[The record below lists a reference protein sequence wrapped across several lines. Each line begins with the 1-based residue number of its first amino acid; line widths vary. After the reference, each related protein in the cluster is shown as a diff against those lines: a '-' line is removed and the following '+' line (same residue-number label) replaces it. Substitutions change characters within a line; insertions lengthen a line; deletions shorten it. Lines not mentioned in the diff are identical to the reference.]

1 MTRLQNFITTS
12 FILCLGVISLCQGAS
27 KNVTKEIFGHELNFL
42 PVAFGDFNSDKLTDL
57 FVITADRKTIFVLLA
72 EGEELFSKPFSS
84 HIYFKMPSKI
94 GKRRLQCTLN
104 NKIIESVI
112 PGDFD
117 GDGGM
122 DVFVLT
128 SKIDTEDEPVSKL
141 YFLPTVLNSDIIII
155 VLGFFL
161 VSRVC
166 SVGRS

>member
-1 MTRLQNFITTS
+1 MAGLKNYIIS
-12 FILCLGVISLCQGAS
+12 FILYVELISLCQATS
-27 KNVTKEIFGHELNFL
+27 KNVTKEIFGDELNYL

-57 FVITADRKTIFVLLA
+57 LVITSNRKTLFVLLA

-94 GKRRLQCTLN
+94 DKRRLTCTLN

-128 SKIDTEDEPVSKL
+128 SKIDTQDESVSKILFHAL
-141 YFLPTVLNSDIIII
+141 YF
-155 VLGFFL
+155 FL
-161 VSRVC
+161 MS
-166 SVGRS
+166 

>member
-1 MTRLQNFITTS
+1 MMIRLKNFIAT
-12 FILCLGVISLCQGAS
+12 FILCVVGVIPLCQATS
-27 KNVTKEIFGHELNFL
+27 KNVTKEIFGDELNFL

-57 FVITADRKTIFVLLA
+57 FVIAVDRKTIYVLLA

-94 GKRRLQCTLN
+94 GKRKLKCTFN

-122 DVFVLT
+122 DLFVLT

-141 YFLPTVLNSDIIII
+141 
-155 VLGFFL
+155 
-161 VSRVC
+161 
-166 SVGRS
+166 